1 VKIIQVVACLL
12 KKMKNKILALKYR
25 PQQFKDLIG
34 QEVMAQTITNA
45 IKLGKTP
52 NAYLLTGIRGVGKTT
67 TARLIAKALNCESNN
82 NSKIECSSKK
92 FCPTCQEIIN
102 SNHIDILEMDAASRT
117 GIDDVRELIENSK
130 YSPTSA
136 KFKIFIIDEV
146 HMLSKQAFNGLLKT
160 LEEPPSSLKF
170 ILATTEVR
178 KIPVTI
184 LSRCQRFDL
193 KRVSVELLCD
203 HLKKITEEEN
213 GKISNDAIKLIART
227 SEGSVR
233 DSISLLDRALIS
245 QSINE
250 NKEIVDTDVREMLGL
265 ADKSKVISLFK
276 EVLSGNEKKA
286 LKILNELFNDGL
298 DAKNFLNDMLEVLYL
313 FSRRISLGPIEKDMS
328 ISESEVQMVDEYS
341 KNIDIQDI
349 SLFWQLTIK
358 TIDDLKIVGNEN
370 LTLEMYIMQ
379 LVHLKSID
387 QRKEV
392 LNTEIDTNNLSNEN
406 LIGKQIDKKS
416 SENNTIN
423 QIKNQLKSTN
433 QIKTSPI
440 KNLKKRN
447 YQDSIIEISNFQD
460 LIDQANKEKE
470 IELKYDLERNVKLV
484 SFNKGSI
491 DISFNEKLNKN
502 FIKTLTEKLLLW
514 TGDRWVIS
522 LSKNSDAKSIY
533 EKNLEEKTSKLHEF
547 KKSKVAQDIQ
557 KAFPDAKLVDLK
569 EGE

>member
-1 VKIIQVVACLL
+1 
-12 KKMKNKILALKYR
+12 MTNKILALKYR
-25 PQQFKDLIG
+25 PQEFKDLIG

-45 IKLGKTP
+45 IKLNKTP

-67 TARLIAKALNCESNN
+67 TARLIAKALNCTKDFTKGE
-82 NSKIECSSKK
+82 KCKTGEYCH
-92 FCPTCQEIIN
+92 CAEIIS
-102 SNHIDILEMDAASRT
+102 SNHMDILEMDAASKT

-160 LEEPPSSLKF
+160 LEEPPPSLKF

-193 KRVSVELLCD
+193 KRVSVEQLCK
-203 HLKKITEEEN
+203 HLKIIADKEK
-213 GKISNDAIKLIART
+213 GKISEDAIKLIART

-250 NKEIVDTDVREMLGL
+250 GKQIEEPDVRQMLGL
-265 ADKSKVISLFK
+265 ADKSKIISLFK
-276 EVLSGNEKKA
+276 EVLTGNEKDA
-286 LKILNELFNDGL
+286 LKFLHELINDGL
-298 DAKNFLNDMLEVLYL
+298 DAKNFLNDILEVLYL

-328 ISESEVQMVDEYS
+328 ISEAEVQMVDQYS
-341 KNIDIQDI
+341 KNIDMQDI
-349 SLFWQLTIK
+349 GLFWQLTIK
-358 TIDDLKIVGNEN
+358 TIDDLRIVGNEN

-379 LVHLKSID
+379 LVHLKNID
-387 QRKEV
+387 ARKETQN
-392 LNTEIDTNNLSNEN
+392 LETNQQTEESLVGKKIDDKPLETN
-406 LIGKQIDKKS
+406 IP
-416 SENNTIN
+416 N
-423 QIKNQLKSTN
+423 QVKNQLKSTD
-433 QIKTSPI
+433 QIKTNPV
-440 KNLKKRN
+440 KNLLKDNQSAK
-447 YQDSIIEISNFQD
+447 IEITSFQD

-484 SFNKGSI
+484 SFNKGTI

-502 FIKTLTEKLLLW
+502 FIKNLTEKLLLW
-514 TGDRWVIS
+514 TGDRWIIS
-522 LSKNSDAKSIY
+522 LSKNADAKSIY
-533 EKNLEEKTSKLHEF
+533 EKNLEDKSNKVEEF
-547 KKSKVAQDIQ
+547 KKSKIAQDIQ
-557 KAFPDAKLVDLK
+557 KAFPDAKLIDLK
-569 EGE
+569 EEE

>member
-1 VKIIQVVACLL
+1 
-12 KKMKNKILALKYR
+12 MKNKILALKYR
-25 PQQFKDLIG
+25 PQEFKDLIG
-34 QEVMAQTITNA
+34 QELMAQTITNA

-67 TARLIAKALNCESNN
+67 TARLIAKAFNCEKNN
-82 NSKIECSSKK
+82 DLKIKCSSEK
-92 FCPTCQEIIN
+92 FCPTCHEIIN
-102 SNHIDILEMDAASRT
+102 SNHIDILEMDAASKT
-117 GIDDVRELIENSK
+117 GIDDVRELIESSK

-193 KRVSVELLCD
+193 KRVRVDQLCS
-203 HLKKITEEEN
+203 HLRKIADIEN
-213 GKISNDAIKLIART
+213 GKISDEAIKLIART

-245 QSINE
+245 QSIDE
-250 NKEIVDTDVREMLGL
+250 NREIDDVDIREMLGL
-265 ADKSKVISLFK
+265 ADRSKVISLFK
-276 EVLSGNEKKA
+276 EILKGNEKNA
-286 LKILNELFNDGL
+286 LKYLNELINNGL
-298 DAKNFLNDMLEVLYL
+298 DAKNFLNDILEVLYL
-313 FSRRISLGPIEKDMS
+313 FSRRISLGPIEKDIS
-328 ISESEVQMVDEYS
+328 ISETEIQMIDEYS
-341 KNIDIQDI
+341 KNIEIEDIG
-349 SLFWQLTIK
+349 LFWQLTIK
-358 TIDDLKIVGNEN
+358 TIDDLRIVGNEN

-379 LVHLKSID
+379 LVHLKNID
-387 QRKEV
+387 ERREF
-392 LNTEIDTNNLSNEN
+392 LN
-406 LIGKQIDKKS
+406 
-416 SENNTIN
+416 SENNTNNSPNEKLIGKKIDEKIIENNISN

-433 QIKTSPI
+433 QIKTSP
-440 KNLKKRN
+440 LK
-447 YQDSIIEISNFQD
+447 SIAKEVNQNKIDITSFQD
-460 LIDQANKEKE
+460 LIDQANREKE

-484 SFNKGSI
+484 SFNKGTI

-514 TGDRWVIS
+514 TGDRWIIS
-522 LSKNSDAKSIY
+522 LSKNKEAKSVY
-533 EKNLEEKTSKLHEF
+533 EKNLEDNINKIEEF

-557 KAFPDAKLVDLK
+557 KVFPDAKLIDFK
-569 EGE
+569 EEE